1 MKLFLKVILLSTA
14 VSLSI
19 SSCKKKKE
27 DPAPVEEPTPTP
39 TPTPTGINTIAE
51 VFTVQ
56 GAPVETFT
64 VAAGV
69 AQTLTIP
76 NSNGL
81 KVEIPANAFVMASNG
96 STISGVIDLS
106 VRAIMDKEEV
116 MLSGAGAN
124 STGAKLISTRG
135 CVKITASQSS
145 QTLRLVPG
153 GGGVVLAVPDG
164 TSTPAAMQKFYVPKV
179 TATDSTKMWALG
191 TDAATIT
198 TGFDSNLGK
207 FTQRANL
214 DSLKWLNVGAQWD
227 SVAPKVSVTATVNAT
242 NFSKTNTVVYL
253 SLNGSLTVGA
263 LFEVSPGVFRLNN
276 MVAGKGAN
284 IVAISVINGQYY
296 WARVPVLVSA
306 TTISLD
312 LQPVSISTI
321 RTNIQALP

>member
-1 MKLFLKVILLSTA
+1 MKLFIKVTLLSTA
-14 VSLSI
+14 VALSL

-27 DPAPVEEPTPTP
+27 DPAPAEEPAPVVVVTPS
-39 TPTPTGINTIAE
+39 INTIAE

-64 VAAGV
+64 VNTAV
-69 AQTLTIP
+69 AQTITIP

-81 KVEIPANAFVMASNG
+81 KVEIPANAFLVASG
-96 STISGVIDLS
+96 GATVGGIVDLS

-124 STGAKLISTRG
+124 SSGAKLISTRG
-135 CVKITASQSS
+135 CVKITASQNS

-153 GGGVVLAVPDG
+153 GGGVVVAVPEG
-164 TSTPAAMQKFYVPKV
+164 PTAPTTSMQKFYSPKV

-191 TDAATIT
+191 TDATTIT
-198 TGFDSNLGK
+198 TGFDSGIGK
-207 FTQRANL
+207 FTHRANL

-263 LFEVSPGVFRLNN
+263 LFEVSPGVFRINN

-296 WARVPVLVSA
+296 WARTSVLVSA